1 MCAQRAS
8 VREVHCIGAHLAP
21 ALAQGG
27 AFVFDTSMDRVAEDG
42 TMTFP
47 TIKAVRRALG

>member
-1 MCAQRAS
+1 M
-8 VREVHCIGAHLAP
+8 VLARICF
-21 ALAQGG
+21 LHSLRVELLCSTRL
-27 AFVFDTSMDRVAEDG
+27 VFNTSMDRVAEDG